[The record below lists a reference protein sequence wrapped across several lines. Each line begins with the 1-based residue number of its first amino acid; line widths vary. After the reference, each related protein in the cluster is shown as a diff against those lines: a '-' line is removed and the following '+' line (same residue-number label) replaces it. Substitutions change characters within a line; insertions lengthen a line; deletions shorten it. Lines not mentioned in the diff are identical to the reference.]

1 VFHIPLDRITAQD
14 IQDLVDTK
22 AVESASLDFKRAFS
36 AKEEPDLLS
45 DFCVDVAAFANAGGG
60 DIVFGVKEAKGVAVA
75 AEGVSLSEIE
85 RGEQRMRSLL
95 ERGLRPAVSGLR
107 WKTVGKDGE
116 RGFHVLRVPKSWHG
130 PHLVSEGNTF
140 CAPRRGGTGNQFMD
154 IEELRREFDASGR
167 LLDEIRAWRG
177 QRLAALA
184 PSATYMAHGLTVGAR
199 GVLHVIPLGSA
210 AQPNRFTASQLFES
224 AVRNQTLLGEGVPQI
239 NMHGVVV
246 RLNDVALTQAFR
258 SGRIEAVL
266 VLNGDHHRRS
276 PAIPIQEVE
285 HRLVFAI
292 DGYLRNL
299 DGLGVTEP
307 VLVFV
312 SLLGIKG
319 WTLTWRGDEMS
330 DPLRTDAATCDLPE
344 FIYDSPL
351 AKHPPG
357 LRRAFDVAW
366 NLGGLKISRSFDEH
380 GGWKGP
386 PLGDRAA
393 ERFVATEEAVP

>member
-1 VFHIPLDRITAQD
+1 MFHIPLDRITVQD

-22 AVESASLDFKRAFS
+22 AVESVSIDFKRTFS
-36 AKEEPDLLS
+36 TKDDPDLLR

-60 DIVFGVKEAKGVAVA
+60 DIVFGVQEAKGVAVA

-130 PHLVSEGNTF
+130 PHLVSDGNTF

-154 IEELRREFDASGR
+154 IEEIRREFDATGR
-167 LLDEIRAWRG
+167 LLDEIRAWRAA
-177 QRLAALA
+177 RLVEMS
-184 PSATYMAHGLTVGAR
+184 PSSPYMANGLTVGAR
-199 GVLHVIPLGSA
+199 VVLHAIPLGSG
-210 AQPNRFTASQLFES
+210 AQPNRFTAAQLFES
-224 AVRNQTLLGEGVPQI
+224 TVRNQTLLGEGVPQI

-246 RLNDVALTQAFR
+246 RLNDVALTQTFR

-266 VLNGDHHRRS
+266 VLNGSHPRRNL
-276 PAIPIQEVE
+276 AIPIQDVE
-285 HRLVFAI
+285 HRLVLAI

-330 DPLRTDAATCDLPE
+330 DPQQADAATCDLPE
-344 FIYDSPL
+344 FVYDSPA

-366 NLGGLKISRSFDEH
+366 NLGGIKISPSFDDH
-380 GGWKGP
+380 GRWKGHK
-386 PLGDRAA
+386 LDDRAR
-393 ERFVATEEAVP
+393 ERFSASEGAAS